1 MNYLILDIGGSS
13 IKYALLNET
22 GEFIEKGST
31 IAPHQSIEQFVEV
44 IGELYD
50 KYAEQ
55 IVGMAISMP
64 GAIDPQKGFAYTG
77 GAYKYIKDMEIVK
90 ILQERCPLPITIGND
105 AKCAANAEVGFGC
118 LKDVDDAAVII
129 LGTGIG
135 GCIVRDGKVHIGK
148 HFSSGEFSWMRTN
161 GEDGNNPE
169 CVWAATNGIP
179 GLLKA
184 VQESVGTKEQY
195 NGKEIFEMANSGDKK
210 VLAGLDKFCNRLAV
224 QIYNLQALFDPEKI
238 AIGGGISAQPL
249 LLELV
254 EKHIEEMYQT
264 GLKANSPIARPV
276 VVPCQYRNDANLLGA
291 FYQHLHT
298 CKKN

>member
-1 MNYLILDIGGSS
+1 MDYLTLDIGGSS
-13 IKYALLNET
+13 IKYALLNKD

-31 IAPHQSIEQFVEV
+31 IAPHDGIAQFVDV

-50 KYAEQ
+50 KFAGR
-55 IVGMAISMP
+55 IAGIAISMP
-64 GAIDPQKGFAYTG
+64 GAIDPEKGFAYTG
-77 GAYKYIKDMEIVK
+77 GAYTYIKDMNIVE
-90 ILQERCPLPITIGND
+90 ILQKRCPLPITIGND

-135 GCIVRDGKVHIGK
+135 GCIVHDGKVHIGK

-161 GEDGNNPE
+161 GEDGNNFAN
-169 CVWAATNGIP
+169 VWCSTNGIQ
-179 GLLKA
+179 GLLNA
-184 VQESVGTKEQY
+184 VQEAVGTDEVY
-195 NGKEIFEMANSGDKK
+195 NGKQIFEMANNGDEK
-210 VLAGLDKFCNRLAV
+210 VLAGLDKFCSRLAV

-249 LLELV
+249 LLELT

-264 GLKANSPIARPV
+264 GLLSFSPIARPV
-276 VVPCQYRNDANLLGA
+276 VVICQYRNDANLLGA
-291 FYQHLHT
+291 FYQHIHMHN
-298 CKKN
+298 KD

>member
-1 MNYLILDIGGSS
+1 MNYLTLDIGGSS

-64 GAIDPQKGFAYTG
+64 GAIAPQKGFAYTG

-161 GEDGNNPE
+161 GE
-169 CVWAATNGIP
+169 
-179 GLLKA
+179 
-184 VQESVGTKEQY
+184 
-195 NGKEIFEMANSGDKK
+195 ANSGDKK

>member
-1 MNYLILDIGGSS
+1 MNYLTLDIGGSS
-13 IKYALLNET
+13 IKYAIINKE
-22 GEFIEKGST
+22 GEFLEKGN
-31 IAPHQSIEQFVEV
+31 APAPKDGIDQFVSI
-44 IGELYD
+44 IGDLYD
-50 KYAEQ
+50 KYKDN

-64 GAIDPQKGFAYTG
+64 GAIDPDKGFAYTG
-77 GAYKYIKDMEIVK
+77 GAYEYIKDMNIVE
-90 ILQERCPLPITIGND
+90 ILQKRCPLPITIGND

-135 GCIVRDGKVHIGK
+135 GCIVQNGKVHIGK

-161 GEDGNNPE
+161 GDDGNNFANTW
-169 CVWAATNGIP
+169 CSLNGIA
-179 GLLKA
+179 GLLQT
-184 VQESVGTKEQY
+184 VQEAMHTNQVF
-195 NGKEIFEMANSGDKK
+195 NGKEIFEMANNGNPD

-249 LLELV
+249 LLELT

-264 GLKANSPIARPV
+264 GLEFNSPISRPV
-276 VVPCQYRNDANLLGA
+276 VAACKYLNDANLIGA
-291 FYQHLHT
+291 FYQHINT
-298 CKKN
+298 FKD

>member
-1 MNYLILDIGGSS
+1 
-13 IKYALLNET
+13 
-22 GEFIEKGST
+22 
-31 IAPHQSIEQFVEV
+31 
-44 IGELYD
+44 
-50 KYAEQ
+50 
-55 IVGMAISMP
+55 
-64 GAIDPQKGFAYTG
+64 
-77 GAYKYIKDMEIVK
+77 MEIVK
-90 ILQERCPLPITIGND
+90 ILQARCPLPITIGND